1 MTTLHSGDAIA
12 STPLITERR
21 LTLIGSALAAL
32 GPISLSLYSPA
43 LPALAAAFGA
53 SHATVNLTMTA
64 YFGGFAFAQL
74 ACGPVSDAFGRRR
87 AALGFI
93 TLYLFASCAAAF
105 APSIGWLIAARLAQG
120 LGAAVGLSVSR
131 AMVRDVFTGQP
142 AARIMGMIGV
152 MLGIGPA
159 ISPTLGGLIL
169 SVAHWHVIF
178 YAMIV
183 YGAALLAVLL
193 FATPETHRS
202 PDPGH
207 IHPAR
212 LVHNY
217 GTLLASRRFMR
228 AAVVMGLTVGGIYM
242 LAVMLP
248 FVLIDQIGMSPAT
261 FGLTMLNQTGF
272 YILGGLVAQRMM
284 RFMPAQRLVPIG
296 LGFCVVAGFG
306 FAIGLRVFGPSLWP
320 VILPLQA
327 WAFGIALILPA
338 TTAGAL
344 HDFPRIAGAAA
355 ALLGFLQMAAGFLGG
370 LSASLFANPSV
381 ALATVPCAS
390 ALLALAVHV
399 LLRPRQPS
407 GTGEDSPEH
416 P

>member
-1 MTTLHSGDAIA
+1 MTTTRPDTTAA
-12 STPLITERR
+12 TAPVITERR

-53 SHATVNLTMTA
+53 SHAAVNLTMTA

-74 ACGPVSDAFGRRR
+74 ACGPVSDAYGRRR

-93 TLYLFASCAAAF
+93 ALYLVASCAAAM
-105 APSIGWLIAARLAQG
+105 APSVGWLIGARLAQG

-159 ISPTLGGLIL
+159 VSPTLGGLIL
-169 SVAHWHVIF
+169 TVAHWHVIF
-178 YAMIV
+178 YVMIL
-183 YGAALLAVLL
+183 YGAALLAILL
-193 FATPETHRS
+193 LATPETHRN

-207 IHPAR
+207 LHPAR

-217 GTLLASRRFMR
+217 ATLLSSAGFMR
-228 AAVVMGLTVGGIYM
+228 AALVMALTVGGIYM

-248 FVLIDQIGMSPAT
+248 FVLIDQLGMSPAT

-272 YILGGLVAQRMM
+272 YILGGLVAQRLM
-284 RFMPAQRLVPIG
+284 RFIPAQRLVPIG
-296 LGFCVVAGFG
+296 LAFCVAAGLG

-344 HDFPRIAGAAA
+344 HDFPHIAGAAA
-355 ALLGFLQMAAGFLGG
+355 ALLGFLQMASGFLGG
-370 LSASLFANPSV
+370 LSASLFADPAM

-390 ALLALAVHV
+390 ALLALAIHI
-399 LLRPRQPS
+399 LLRPRRRPDTR
-407 GTGEDSPEH
+407 TGPA
-416 P
+416 

>member
-1 MTTLHSGDAIA
+1 MTTTRPDTTAA
-12 STPLITERR
+12 TAPVITERR

-53 SHATVNLTMTA
+53 SHAAVNLTMTA

-74 ACGPVSDAFGRRR
+74 ACGPVSDAYGRRR

-93 TLYLFASCAAAF
+93 ALYLVASCAAAM
-105 APSIGWLIAARLAQG
+105 APSVGWLIGARLAQG

-159 ISPTLGGLIL
+159 VSPTLGGLIL
-169 SVAHWHVIF
+169 TVAHWHVIF
-178 YAMIV
+178 YVMIL

-193 FATPETHRS
+193 LATPETHRN

-207 IHPAR
+207 LHPAR
-212 LVHNY
+212 LVRNY
-217 GTLLASRRFMR
+217 ATLLSSAGFMR
-228 AAVVMGLTVGGIYM
+228 AALVMALTVGGIYM

-248 FVLIDQIGMSPAT
+248 FVLIDQLGMSPAT

-272 YILGGLVAQRMM
+272 YILGGLVAQRLM
-284 RFMPAQRLVPIG
+284 RFIPAQRLVPIG
-296 LGFCVVAGFG
+296 LAFCVAAGLG

-344 HDFPRIAGAAA
+344 HDFPHIAGAAA
-355 ALLGFLQMAAGFLGG
+355 ALLGFLQMASGFLGG
-370 LSASLFANPSV
+370 LSASLFADPAM

-390 ALLALAVHV
+390 ALLALAIHI
-399 LLRPRQPS
+399 LLRPRRRPDTR
-407 GTGEDSPEH
+407 TGPA
-416 P
+416 